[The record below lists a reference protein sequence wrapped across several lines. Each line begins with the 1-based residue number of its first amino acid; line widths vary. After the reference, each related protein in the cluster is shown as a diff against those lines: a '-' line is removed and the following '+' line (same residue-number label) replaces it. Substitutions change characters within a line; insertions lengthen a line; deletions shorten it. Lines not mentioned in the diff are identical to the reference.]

1 MNNFK
6 GKTIALACDH
16 AGFERKQVIIKYL
29 EEQGYKYHDFG
40 CFSSESV
47 DYPIYG
53 HLIGEA
59 FDKGEFEI
67 AISLCGSGQGISM
80 TANKHQSV
88 RSAIC
93 WFADM
98 AALTR
103 KHNDS
108 NVCALP
114 ARFVTD
120 DEAIAIVDAF
130 LNTDFE
136 GGRHARRVKII
147 PIKK

>member
-1 MNNFK
+1 MDDFK

-16 AGFERKQVIIKYL
+16 AGYEKKEVIVKYL
-29 EEQGYKYHDFG
+29 KENGYKIKDFG
-40 CFSSESV
+40 TFSDESV
-47 DYPIYG
+47 DYPVYG
-53 HLIGEA
+53 HLIGNA

-93 WFADM
+93 WFPEM
-98 AALTR
+98 ATLTR
-103 KHNDS
+103 KHNNS

-114 ARFVTD
+114 ARFITNE
-120 DEAIAIVDAF
+120 EALLIVDNF
-130 LNTDFE
+130 LNTSFE
-136 GGRHARRVKII
+136 GGRHARRVDLI
-147 PIKK
+147 PI